1 MSQNLPLIYI
11 MGLCSKFDITAIII
25 AAIRNVILSGSAG
38 NEKNVNVVDL

>member
-1 MSQNLPLIYI
+1 MLSQNLPLIYM
-11 MGLCSKFDITAIII
+11 MGLCSLDIAAIII